1 MHTNIITHTKLRVFL
16 NIEFKNSLNYSVGN
30 QSDIIK
36 DKADSDLE
44 EIMIGDE
51 SSGGDADIADWDDD
65 WNDSISSSALNDND
79 LDCLTND
86 WIPSP
91 ILKNWVRSKK
101 EVSLED
107 IQKEEI
113 SSYEDEEKSSS
124 VVEATPIEDKT
135 DMKPELKKSQ
145 IEEKP
150 AENSVLEKSENLDDS
165 LKSKKEKKRA
175 DRKRKKSERDEKRLH
190 FIDRR

>member
-36 DKADSDLE
+36 DKADSD
-44 EIMIGDE
+44 IAD
-51 SSGGDADIADWDDD
+51 SDIADWDDD